1 MKDFPKHRQNWS
13 TKDKIKI
20 YNGISSRLSKLNR
33 NILREFLEKKK
44 IIISRRKKSLDNLK
58 DMNLKKLFDDSIPEK
73 TYEHSLYLSANNV
86 ILTQY
91 LS

>member
-1 MKDFPKHRQNWS
+1 MKDFSKHRQNWS
-13 TKDKIKI
+13 TKDIIKI

-73 TYEHSLYLSANNV
+73 TYEHSRYLSANNV